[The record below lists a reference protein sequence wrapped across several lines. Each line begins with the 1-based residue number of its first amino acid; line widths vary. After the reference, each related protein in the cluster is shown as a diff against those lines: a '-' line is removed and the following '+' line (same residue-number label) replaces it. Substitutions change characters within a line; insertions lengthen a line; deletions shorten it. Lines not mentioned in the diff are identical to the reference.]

1 MEHEKLVQAQKI
13 FGVPEQFFDI
23 AQLMVQEVEW
33 ELILRM
39 EDRNTPDSK
48 LRELVLKERLA
59 ADPYDFIKQCYS
71 RAIIDKVP
79 AENGGELSWHIGSF
93 YRRYSLYAQF
103 EYYAYGKLPKQT
115 IEDLNQWQFSEYLK
129 IYGDDVRK
137 KIQGIETH
145 VHNSDFLTLEE
156 AYAFVDKHADS
167 VYLCACNCKSQMYFH
182 DRPIC
187 VCMNFYSGPNSEAD
201 RGHAEKLTVEQ
212 AKAKLKEFNRKGL
225 MQNGEDYAICNC
237 DGYCCYPLQM
247 ARACGSQGIYPR
259 SHYYIEWHPEECIS
273 CGRCVQI
280 CNFNAFERDAD
291 GKVRYVKDLCWGCT
305 ICAENCPKKAIHL
318 IPKDK

>member
-13 FGVPEQFFDI
+13 FGVPEQFFDV
-23 AQLMVQEVEW
+23 AQQMVQEVEW

-39 EDRNTPDSK
+39 EDRNIPDSK
-48 LRELVLKERLA
+48 LREIVLKERLT

-79 AENGGELSWHIGSF
+79 AEDGGELSWHIGSF

-103 EYYAYGKLPKQT
+103 EYYAYGKLPRQT
-115 IEDLNQWQFSEYLK
+115 IEALNQWQFSEYLK

-237 DGYCCYPLQM
+237 DGY
-247 ARACGSQGIYPR
+247 
-259 SHYYIEWHPEECIS
+259 
-273 CGRCVQI
+273 
-280 CNFNAFERDAD
+280 
-291 GKVRYVKDLCWGCT
+291 
-305 ICAENCPKKAIHL
+305 
-318 IPKDK
+318 